1 MKEKWDLSVLYKD
14 ENSFYKECDVI
25 REELNEL
32 KKLNDS
38 CFDNADNLYNYLCFN
53 TEVSIKI
60 EKLYS
65 YASMNYDLDT
75 SNNKAMILE
84 EKARNLYE
92 EYEKIIAFFT
102 PDFLNLDRRVVDKF
116 YRDNDKLNEY
126 RIILDRV
133 YRYKEHTLSKQEE
146 KLLSEL
152 SSVFDRSSK
161 TYEVLTDCD
170 MTFGVIKDEEG
181 NDVEITHSNYSRYL
195 ESNNREV
202 RKSAFEMMYKG
213 YKGMANTINSCYFA
227 EVNELYTM
235 SRIKKYDSI
244 IDMLVFDDEVDKGIY
259 KNLVDVVNKKMDIN
273 YSYFKLL
280 KDNMKLD
287 ELHLYDTYAS
297 IISGDNF
304 KYSYKEAVDI
314 VLKALNVLGEDYTN
328 ILKNG
333 YENGWVDVYPSKA
346 KRSGAYSGG
355 SYLTDPYIL
364 LNFEGRYN
372 DVSTLAH
379 ESGHSMHSYYTR
391 TNNNAIYGNY
401 RIFVAEVASTVNELL
416 LANYM
421 LNNTDSND
429 EKIFIL
435 NKLMGLYK
443 ATIYRQTM
451 FAEFEEIAF
460 NMVENGE
467 VLTQEVL
474 CDKYYELNKKYFGDA
489 VVIDSDIRYE
499 WLRIPHFYYKFYVYK
514 YAIGLS
520 AATHIVKRLLSDNT
534 YKDKYI
540 QFLSCGSKLSPNE
553 SLKLADVD
561 LTKPEVV
568 ESALDYF
575 KEIQDEFIKLCNNE

>member
-14 ENSFYKECDVI
+14 EDSFYKECDEI
-25 REELNEL
+25 RKML
-32 KKLNDS
+32 KKLDGLGVN
-38 CFDNADNLYNYLCFN
+38 CFDNADNLYNFLYLD
-53 TEVSIKI
+53 TDVGVKI

-84 EKARNLYE
+84 EKARELYE
-92 EYEKIIAFFT
+92 EYERVMSFFT
-102 PDFLNLDRRVVDKF
+102 PDFLELDKGVIDNF
-116 YRDNDKLNEY
+116 YKENEKLNEY
-126 RIILDRV
+126 RVILDRI
-133 YRYKEHTLSKQEE
+133 YRYKEHTLSRVEE
-146 KLLSEL
+146 KLLSEM

-170 MTFGVIKDEEG
+170 MSFGLIKDEDG
-181 NDVEITHSNYSRYL
+181 KDVEITHSNYSRYL
-195 ESNNREV
+195 ESDNREV
-202 RKSAFEMMYKG
+202 RKSAFEVMYDG
-213 YKGMANTINSCYFA
+213 YKKIANTINSCYYA

-244 IDMLVFDDEVDKGIY
+244 IDMLVFDDEVDKEIY

-280 KDNMKLD
+280 KDNLD
-287 ELHLYDTYAS
+287 VSALHLYDTYAS
-297 IISGDNF
+297 MVSGDKF
-304 KYSYKEAVDI
+304 RYSYEEAVDI
-314 VLKALNVLGEDYTN
+314 VLKALSVLGEDYVN

-355 SYLTDPYIL
+355 SYLTEPYIL

-391 TNNNAIYGNY
+391 NNNNAIYGHY

-421 LNNTDSND
+421 LNNTDDRD
-429 EKIFIL
+429 EKKFIL

-451 FAEFEEIAF
+451 FAEFEAIAF

-474 CDKYYELNKKYFGDA
+474 CDKYYDLNKKYFGDD
-489 VVIDSDIRYE
+489 VVVDNDIRYE

-514 YAIGLS
+514 YATGLS
-520 AATHIVKRLLSDNT
+520 AATYIVKKLLSDAN

-540 QFLSCGSKLSPNE
+540 SFLSCGCRLSPNE
-553 SLKLADVD
+553 SLKLAGVD
-561 LTKPEVV
+561 LAKPEVV
-568 ESALDYF
+568 ESALEYF
-575 KEIQDEFIKLCNNE
+575 KEIQEEFVKLCNKE